1 MNKERN
7 KLSAFQSGMKE
18 RKRIALRVSLFFPYW
33 TRRKGERMAYDQVVP
48 RRAKMKISSRSRL
61 LFRATLLILL
71 FPRVLPTSL
80 CRRLQTETLILFP
93 GQATLGFVV
102 ETSGFVEVPVTGSRL
117 DPVKRSSPSFLD
129 TRKKEGW
136 IYFKL
141 TWIIFIFDLAQVLQL
156 F

>member
-1 MNKERN
+1 M
-7 KLSAFQSGMKE
+7 
-18 RKRIALRVSLFFPYW
+18 FFPYW

-129 TRKKEGW
+129 TRKKRDGY
-136 IYFKL
+136 ISNSPRSSSILLRKFYNCFS
-141 TWIIFIFDLAQVLQL
+141 FIR
-156 F
+156 

>member
-1 MNKERN
+1 
-7 KLSAFQSGMKE
+7 
-18 RKRIALRVSLFFPYW
+18 
-33 TRRKGERMAYDQVVP
+33 MAYDQVVP

-93 GQATLGFVV
+93 SQATLGFVV

-136 IYFKL
+136 VYFKL
-141 TWIIFIFDLAQVLQL
+141 TLIIFDLAEKILQL

>member
-1 MNKERN
+1 
-7 KLSAFQSGMKE
+7 
-18 RKRIALRVSLFFPYW
+18 
-33 TRRKGERMAYDQVVP
+33 MAYDQVVP

-136 IYFKL
+136 VYFKL
-141 TWIIFIFDLAQVLQL
+141 TLIIFDLAEKILQL
-156 F
+156 FQFYSTIIWYRNCFLFHKQNFQNLLQLF